1 MVPTVSMVED
11 RGITPA
17 VEMASFVGLKPTI
30 EWIAAGAMMEPVVSV
45 PIAAAEKLAAAAAP
59 LPKLD
64 PSGERL
70 RGSKGL
76 WVWPALEL

>member
-45 PIAAAEKLAAAAAP
+45 PIAAAEKLAATAAP
-59 LPKLD
+59 LPELD